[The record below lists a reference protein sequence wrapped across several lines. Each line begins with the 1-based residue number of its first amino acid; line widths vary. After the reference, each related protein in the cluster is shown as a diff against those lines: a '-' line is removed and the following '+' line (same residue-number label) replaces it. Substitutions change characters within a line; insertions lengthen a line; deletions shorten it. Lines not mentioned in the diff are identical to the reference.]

1 MKKIRWGILSTAKIA
16 KEHLIPAM
24 QASEFGEVVA
34 VASRSMESAQAFA
47 TASNIPTAYGSY
59 EDLINDPNIDAIYN
73 PLPNHLHV
81 PWSIKAI
88 EAGKHVLVE
97 KPISLDIADL
107 APLFACVKAHPQI
120 KVMEAFMYRFHPQ
133 RAKIQAICN
142 SPEFGPLHSIQSAFN
157 YNNREADNIRHDASM
172 GGGALMDIG
181 CYNISFARMMFKEE
195 PIRVVAKMQKMP
207 GFEVDCI
214 TSAILDF
221 PNGTSIFSCSTKSE
235 HGQWAQIQGESGSLR
250 ISPPYNPTKDDESEI
265 RFQHNDKVE
274 VISIPP
280 VDQYQLMVNAFARA
294 ILDDTPVPTPLSD
307 AEANMKVI
315 DAIVKSAKDRAW
327 VEIN

>member
-1 MKKIRWGILSTAKIA
+1 MKKIRWGIISTAKIG
-16 KEHLIPAM
+16 KEYLIPAM
-24 QASEFGEVVA
+24 QASAYGEVVA
-34 VASRSMESAQAFA
+34 VASRSEASAQAFA
-47 TASNIPTAYGSY
+47 KELNIPTAYGSY
-59 EDLINDPNIDAIYN
+59 EALINDPNIDAIYN

-97 KPISLDIADL
+97 KPVSLDIADL
-107 APLFACVKAHPQI
+107 KPLFACVKAHPQI

-133 RAKIQAICN
+133 RAKIQEICA
-142 SPEFGPLHSIQSAFN
+142 SAEFGPLHSIQSAFN
-157 YNNREADNIRHDASM
+157 YNNRDMDNIRHDASM

-181 CYNISFARMMFKEE
+181 CYNISFARMLFGEE
-195 PIRVVAKMQKMP
+195 PLRVVAKMQKMP

-221 PNGTSIFSCSTKSE
+221 PSGTSVFTCSTKSE

-250 ISPPYNPTKDDESEI
+250 VSPPFNAAKDSESDI
-265 RFQHNDKVE
+265 KYQHHDKVE
-274 VISIPP
+274 VISIPA
-280 VDQYQLMVNAFARA
+280 VDQYQLMADAFARS

-315 DAIVKSAKDRAW
+315 DAIVKSANDGTW
-327 VEIN
+327 VDIN